1 MSYFVPLTASITI
14 LKDIPSYKKH
24 ADSSRFWLASKYE
37 VGKGQESYDK
47 QYLRDWLTSNGVN
60 GKPGVE
66 MPVDI
71 AENTSHK
78 YLEAY
83 ELLTGKKWGCS

>member
-1 MSYFVPLTASITI
+1 MPRKVSS
-14 LKDIPSYKKH
+14 H
-24 ADSSRFWLASKYE
+24 GQCADSSRFWLASKYE

-66 MPVDI
+66 MPADV
-71 AENTSHK
+71 AENTSQK

-83 ELLTGKKWGCS
+83 ELLTGNKWGTS